1 MPDKRVGEKRGPD
14 NHCHCR
20 AKAILEEVGSVTSH
34 LRAVAAC
41 PETAS
46 RSLLKDMHT
55 VASHLSNAVA
65 CPETVS
71 HLSAEEFLSLCHELQ
86 RAAEEALQSLKRIW
100 ARNNSAHAR
109 TER

>member
-34 LRAVAAC
+34 LRAVA
-41 PETAS
+41 
-46 RSLLKDMHT
+46 
-55 VASHLSNAVA
+55 A